1 MSFSLIPKDEVER
14 AKVNEDIIR
23 ETADQ
28 VIKDFAGF
36 GMEVSFPD
44 DLRYAYD
51 ALFRQ
56 LTVHVGDLLHNDAEK
71 LSALLY
77 QIDLDESGF
86 RRESH
91 EFVHEH
97 EWLSEM
103 ILHREFLKV
112 LTRHYFK
119 DHPEKL

>member
-1 MSFSLIPKDEVER
+1 MTFSLIPSNEIEK
-14 AKVNEDIIR
+14 AKINEKIIR

-36 GMEVSFPD
+36 GMEINFPENLRSAYN
-44 DLRYAYD
+44 DL
-51 ALFRQ
+51 FTQ
-56 LTVHVGDLLHNDAEK
+56 LAVHIGKLLHEDTEK

-77 QIDLDESGF
+77 QIDLDESKF
-86 RRESH
+86 SKSSPNYD
-91 EFVHEH
+91 HEH

-103 ILHREFLKV
+103 ILNREFLKV

-119 DHPEKL
+119 DHPDKL

>member
-1 MSFSLIPKDEVER
+1 MSYNLIPKQDVEK
-14 AKVNEDIIR
+14 AKFNELIVH
-23 ETADQ
+23 ETAQQ

-36 GMEVSFPD
+36 GMEVTFPD
-44 DLRYAYD
+44 NLHYAYD
-51 ALFRQ
+51 DLLQQ
-56 LTVHVGDLLHNDAEK
+56 LTLLVGDLLHNEEEK

-77 QIDLDESGF
+77 QIDLDESKF
-86 RRESH
+86 KEESDRSL
-91 EFVHEH
+91 HEH